1 MLRLRFLNKW
11 IIIIVV
17 SLLAFIGYFYYYVT
31 SNMAIDFSLN
41 NWDGETVSMH
51 DLRGKVVVLTFSFA
65 YCSVRCPVITVRLS
79 SLDDVMN
86 APEDVLYLHVSVD
99 PEMDTHERR
108 REYFSLYK
116 LDVVKDNRWMFVS
129 GQKEKLSKLW
139 KFYNIDIEK
148 VESEWIPEGYYM
160 EYTPKVVIIDKKGLI
175 KHEVDFFFLED
186 EIAKKIEGI
195 T

>member
-1 MLRLRFLNKW
+1 MRFLNKW

-129 GQKEKLSKLW
+129 GQKNELSKLW

-148 VESEWIPEGYYM
+148 IESTWLPEGYYM
-160 EYTPKVVIIDKKGLI
+160 EYTSKIVIIDKKGFI
-175 KHEVDFFFLED
+175 KDEVDFFFLED
-186 EIAKKIEGI
+186 EIAKKIEEI
-195 T
+195 I